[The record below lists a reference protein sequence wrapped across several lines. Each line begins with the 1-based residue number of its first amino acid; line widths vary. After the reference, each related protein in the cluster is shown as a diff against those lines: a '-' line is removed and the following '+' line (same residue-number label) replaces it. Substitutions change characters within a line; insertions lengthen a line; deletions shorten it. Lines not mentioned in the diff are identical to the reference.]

1 MKLVKLS
8 LVAALAAGAF
18 SAANATPVE
27 EAIKDIDVSGVLRYR
42 YDTGRFGNRGYGFE
56 DQRSSINDR
65 QNHNYRA
72 QLNFSGAIADNFKA
86 FVQFDY
92 SAKDGG
98 YGPDSVS
105 NTSNTLNVRQLY
117 LTYTNEDVAT
127 SVIAGKQQL
136 NTIWTDNGIDGLVG
150 TGIKVVNN
158 SIDGLTLA
166 AFAVD
171 SFNTDTEGD
180 TLAGSKIF
188 NGYVEKNSKNFPE
201 GTKLNINPY
210 AGNLYGAAAIGS
222 YDIAGGQFNPQLWL
236 SYLNDTGFFY
246 ALDVAYNTTI
256 FDGVNWNIEGAY
268 LGNSLDSKMKS
279 KNTAIVTEYDG
290 NGKSDV
296 ITGDEMMANGNL
308 FALKGTVAVNG
319 WDASLGGI
327 YYGKKDKLTI
337 NTLEDQGNIGGLL
350 AGEEIFYTDGSNLN
364 GDIGR
369 NIFGYV
375 TAGYTFNEIVRV
387 GADFVYGGT
396 KTDPEAE
403 STGGKKFEA
412 VARVDYKYSPKLN
425 FSAFYSYVN
434 VDNNHKNEYDGRD
447 GRKNTVRLQALY
459 KF

>member
-18 SAANATPVE
+18 SAANATPLE

-42 YDTGRFGNRGYGFE
+42 YETSNDWSNANFGSGISGKQ
-56 DQRSSINDR
+56 D
-65 QNHNYRA
+65 HKYRA
-72 QLNFSGAIADNFKA
+72 QVNFSGAISDNFKA

-92 SAKDGG
+92 NSQDGG
-98 YGPDSVS
+98 YGIDSIS
-105 NTSNTLNVRQLY
+105 NTSDTLTVRQLY

-150 TGIKVVNN
+150 TGVKVVNN

-166 AFAVD
+166 AFAMD
-171 SFNTDTEGD
+171 SFNEKVPATADVVNGTFNKGNVNGD
-180 TLAGSKIF
+180 GDVSSALDW
-188 NGYVEKNSKNFPE
+188 SKN
-201 GTKLNINPY
+201 I
-210 AGNLYGAAAIGS
+210 YGAAAIGS

-236 SYLNDTGFFY
+236 AYMNENAFLY
-246 ALDVAYNTTI
+246 ALDAAYSTTI
-256 FDGVNWNIEGAY
+256 FDGINWSIEGAY
-268 LGNSLDSKMKS
+268 LGNSVDNKLKDRLD
-279 KNTAIVTEYDG
+279 A
-290 NGKSDV
+290 
-296 ITGDEMMANGNL
+296 ANGNF
-308 FALKGTVAVNG
+308 FALRGTVEVNG
-319 WDASLGGI
+319 WDASLGGL
-327 YYGKKDKLTI
+327 YYGKKDKATVTTI
-337 NTLEDQGNIGGLL
+337 EDQGNIGSLL
-350 AGEEIFYTDGSNLN
+350 AGEEIFYTKGSNLN

-375 TAGYTFNEIVRV
+375 TAGYTFNETVRV

-396 KTDPEAE
+396 KTNIIGQ
-403 STGGKKFEA
+403 GGKKLEA

-434 VDNNHKNEYDGRD
+434 VDTDPESTHHDA
-447 GRKNTVRLQALY
+447 VRLQALY

>member
-18 SAANATPVE
+18 SAANATPLE

-42 YDTGRFGNRGYGFE
+42 YESSNPWSDTDYGTGISGRQ
-56 DQRSSINDR
+56 D
-65 QNHNYRA
+65 HKYRA
-72 QLNFSGAIADNFKA
+72 QVNFSGAIADNFKA

-92 SAKDGG
+92 NAVDRGF
-98 YGPDSVS
+98 S
-105 NTSNTLNVRQLY
+105 NGDKLTPARESTSDTKTSLTVRQLY

-127 SVIAGKQQL
+127 NVILGKQQL

-171 SFNTDTEGD
+171 GVNTDEQGEGVGYN
-180 TLAGSKIF
+180 TFNNGNFNLADAGD
-188 NGYVEKNSKNFPE
+188 NSPWLDW
-201 GTKLNINPY
+201 TQNI
-210 AGNLYGAAAIGS
+210 YGVAAIGS

-236 SYLNDTGFFY
+236 AYMSDNAFLY
-246 ALDVAYNTTI
+246 ALDAAYNTTI
-256 FDGVNWNIEGAY
+256 FDGINWTIEGAY
-268 LGNSLDSKMKS
+268 LGNSLDNKLEDHYNKVNNESI
-279 KNTAIVTEYDG
+279 AG
-290 NGKSDV
+290 NG
-296 ITGDEMMANGNL
+296 NF
-308 FALKGTVAVNG
+308 FALRGTVEVNG
-319 WDASLGGI
+319 WDASLGGL
-327 YYGKKDKLTI
+327 YYGKKDKVTLTTI
-337 NTLEDQGNIGGLL
+337 EDQGNLGSLL
-350 AGEEIFYTDGSNLN
+350 AGEEIFYTNGSNLN

-375 TAGYTFNEIVRV
+375 TAGYTFNETVRV

-396 KTDPEAE
+396 KTENN
-403 STGGKKFEA
+403 SGGKKLEA

-434 VDNNHKNEYDGRD
+434 VDTDPKSTHHDA
-447 GRKNTVRLQALY
+447 VRLQALY